1 MRDEGSISERQS
13 TVHFGVRVPISGK
26 VMMLLTVSYSDV
38 RPLAAGE
45 LTSGYLVP
53 THPSSRRTMA

>member
-26 VMMLLTVSYSDV
+26 VMILSKVSYSIERLLV
-38 RPLAAGE
+38 VGE
-45 LTSGYLVP
+45 LTSEYLVP
-53 THPSSRRTMA
+53 THPWSHRTMA